1 MHSIYSELQKGFLI
15 TFEGIEGCGKS
26 TQINRLARFL
36 KEKGYPVKKIK
47 EPGGTKVGEA
57 LRKILLD
64 PKNRDM
70 TSYTELLLYLAS
82 RSQLIF
88 RLILPALQK
97 GRVVLCDRFI
107 DSTVAY
113 QGYGRGLDL
122 DKIEELNELI
132 TAGVKPDLTI
142 VLDISPQEGLRRI
155 EKRKRGKAKKRDRI
169 EAEELSFHEKVREG
183 YLKLAE
189 REPERIIVLKAD
201 KKMEEIQE
209 EIRKI
214 VLNKMSNEQ

>member
-1 MHSIYSELQKGFLI
+1 MY
-15 TFEGIEGCGKS
+15 
-26 TQINRLARFL
+26 
-36 KEKGYPVKKIK
+36 
-47 EPGGTKVGEA
+47 
-57 LRKILLD
+57 
-64 PKNRDM
+64 
-70 TSYTELLLYLAS
+70 
-82 RSQLIF
+82 RS
-88 RLILPALQK
+88 ILPVLQK

-122 DKIEELNELI
+122 DKIDELNELA
-132 TAGVKPDLTI
+132 TAGVKPDFTI
-142 VLDISPQEGLRRI
+142 LLDISPQEGLRRI

-214 VLNKMSNEQ
+214 VIKRLVSHAPWAKS